1 MTPAERLALVSAAL
15 PDSGVGRPALW
26 LDLGAGDGA
35 FTLALAERLGK
46 GSRVLAVD
54 RDPRAL
60 ARLRA
65 RGGVTGVAV
74 EAWEGDFT
82 RELPLPLSGGML
94 MANALH
100 FVPRKR
106 QATLLARLARHLEP
120 GGRLVVIEYDL
131 DRGNPWVPHPI
142 ARSRFPS
149 LASDSGLVGAAVV
162 AEATS
167 RYWGRVYCGLARR
180 PGGRDADV

>member
-15 PDSGVGRPALW
+15 PEGGAGRPALW

-35 FTLALAERLGK
+35 FTLALAERLGR
-46 GSRVLAVD
+46 GSRVLAID

-65 RGGVTGVAV
+65 RVGAAGAAI
-74 EAWEGDFT
+74 EARQGDFT
-82 RELPLPLSGGML
+82 RELALPASGGML

-100 FVPRKR
+100 FVPRQR
-106 QATLLARLARHLEP
+106 QATVLARLARCLGP
-120 GGRLVVIEYDL
+120 GGRLVMIEYDL

-142 ARSRFPS
+142 ARGRFPS
-149 LASDSGLVGAAVV
+149 LASDAGLVRAAVV
-162 AEATS
+162 AEAAS
-167 RYWGRVYCGLARR
+167 RYWGRVYCGLAYRPARR
-180 PGGRDADV
+180 EANM